1 MGGIC
6 SSGEVILV
14 DSRLC
19 RGQPMSVPKAML
31 SKSLIE
37 TRAVLNGQDLV
48 VLKDATFFF
57 VHS

>member
-1 MGGIC
+1 MA
-6 SSGEVILV
+6 
-14 DSRLC
+14 
-19 RGQPMSVPKAML
+19 VPKAML
-31 SKSLIE
+31 SRSLVE